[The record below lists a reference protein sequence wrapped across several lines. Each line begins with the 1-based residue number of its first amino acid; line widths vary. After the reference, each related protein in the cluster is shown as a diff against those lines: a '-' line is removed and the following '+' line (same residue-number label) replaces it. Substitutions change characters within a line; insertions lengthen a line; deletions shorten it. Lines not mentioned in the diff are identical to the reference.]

1 MWIAFLIRFFR
12 KICYYSDSNPQEIRK
27 ENIYGDTF
35 NKFISNKMTEILSIH
50 PCAQFIFYNPKIAYS
65 INVNAPYP
73 VPFLSFE
80 KLR

>member
-1 MWIAFLIRFFR
+1 MSYYVWVGPRDVDCFSDTLFSE

-50 PCAQFIFYNPKIAYS
+50 PCAQLYFIILK
-65 INVNAPYP
+65 
-73 VPFLSFE
+73 
-80 KLR
+80 

>member
-1 MWIAFLIRFFR
+1 MNIAEVWVDKETGVNYLYHASGYSAGLIPLL
-12 KICYYSDSNPQEIRK
+12 DK
-27 ENIYGDTF
+27 EG
-35 NKFISNKMTEILSIH
+35 KPVISSI
-50 PCAQFIFYNPKIAYS
+50 